1 MQQSKSN
8 VRNKIK
14 IILQWSTFFNVSE
27 KDASRVS
34 VCSPQGVS
42 KKNVTTLV
50 SILGDPGAISGAE
63 DKVKTGGKKFDEQ
76 NYERLGLRGLRS
88 TISIS
93 SSLSP
98 SFAKLVMSS
107 APAKSAGDVRY
118 ASQDPFIQSTLSHAI
133 PTPICIIR
141 SASVRRTQ

>member
-63 DKVKTGGKKFDEQ
+63 DKVKTGGKNSTSKTTKDEPLPGGVQ
-76 NYERLGLRGLRS
+76 V
-88 TISIS
+88 
-93 SSLSP
+93 P
-98 SFAKLVMSS
+98 M
-107 APAKSAGDVRY
+107 
-118 ASQDPFIQSTLSHAI
+118 I
-133 PTPICIIR
+133 P
-141 SASVRRTQ
+141 